1 MKTEAIYFN
10 NKRRLKIA
18 INERLSKENMK
29 QTKESL
35 TRLT

>member
-10 NKRRLKIA
+10 NQRRLKIP
-18 INERLSKENMK
+18 INKRLTKENMK